1 MLEFAFWVEC
11 SLTLRFNLTVSQLLR
26 QASHFL
32 ARPAASWLLGLSG
45 LNRANSLWT
54 SRTIKN
60 NYNNKNNNNNNITIR
75 SQPYAFSVDGS
86 SGELVAA
93 GGTETETQVMIVTM
107 MKTMMVMV
115 WWWWWWRRRPCWIRW
130 IWCPWW
136 CWWCWENIVPGLD
149 EEHQDKAMDFSSSGR
164 NPHRSRDSNSK

>member
-1 MLEFAFWVEC
+1 MLEFAFWVKC
-11 SLTLRFNLTVSQLLR
+11 SLTLRFNLTVSQMLR

-32 ARPAASWLLGLSG
+32 ARLAASWLLGLSG
-45 LNRANSLWT
+45 LSRANSLWT

-93 GGTETETQVMIVTM
+93 GGTETETQVMIVTV
-107 MKTMMVMV
+107 MKTMMVMMMV
-115 WWWWWWRRRPCWIRW
+115 MKAETMLNTVNMMPMVMLMMLRKH
-130 IWCPWW
+130 CPR
-136 CWWCWENIVPGLD
+136 IG
-149 EEHQDKAMDFSSSGR
+149 
-164 NPHRSRDSNSK
+164 